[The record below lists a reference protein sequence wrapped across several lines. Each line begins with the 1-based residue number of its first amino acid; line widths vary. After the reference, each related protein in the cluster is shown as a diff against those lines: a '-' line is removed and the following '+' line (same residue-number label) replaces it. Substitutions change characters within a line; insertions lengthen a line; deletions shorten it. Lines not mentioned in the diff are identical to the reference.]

1 MLDARSTPPPRVPLR
16 GKSYDGRRWGDETM
30 VRVTTEIGRLRK
42 VLVHEP
48 GPEVDRMV
56 PPMMEELLF
65 DDILFGDR
73 ARDEHRR
80 FRRLLQLLGID
91 VVEANALLAEALASD
106 EARAWLWARL
116 RPEAPQDLRANE
128 PPDSAEEAV
137 AIATTGLLAS
147 DDCRGIE
154 VEDIFRLPPLP
165 NWCFQRDPQVILGD
179 GVVFSAMATAARW
192 REGLLTRCIFRF
204 HPEFAGTP
212 VILDPL
218 REARESGQFFG
229 PHRPCLEGGD
239 VLVLSPEVVAIG
251 VSERTN
257 MVAVEMLAE
266 ALARRDNGPRW
277 LEVVHVPARRA
288 YMHLDTVFTPVDR
301 DAALVFQPV
310 ICGDGPQLADTYE
323 IDLGSSDLAPHHR
336 GCLLEALGSRGLDLQ
351 PIACGGD
358 DPVAQQ
364 REQWTDGANAFAL
377 APGVIVL
384 YDRNIATA
392 VTLDAAGF
400 RVLPAEDVL
409 LGREEVTLDG
419 NERVCLLIDSH
430 EMSRARGG
438 PHCLTHPLVRDDI

>member
-1 MLDARSTPPPRVPLR
+1 
-16 GKSYDGRRWGDETM
+16 M
-30 VRVTTEIGRLRK
+30 VHVTSEIGRLRK

-80 FRRLLQLLGID
+80 FRRLLQVLGIE
-91 VVEANALLAEALASD
+91 VVEANTLLAEALAGD
-106 EARAWLWARL
+106 ESRSWLWARL
-116 RPEAPQDLRANE
+116 RPEAPQVLRADE
-128 PPDSAEEAV
+128 PPASAEEAV
-137 AIATTGLLAS
+137 AIAITGLLAS
-147 DDCRGIE
+147 DDCGGIE
-154 VEDIFRLPPLP
+154 VEDLFRLPPLP
-165 NWCFQRDPQVILGD
+165 NWCFQRDPQVVLGD
-179 GVVFSAMATAARW
+179 GVIFSAMATAARW
-192 REGLLTRCIFRF
+192 REGLLSRCIYRF
-204 HPEFAGTP
+204 HPQLASTP

-239 VLVLSPEVVAIG
+239 VLVLSPEVIATG
-251 VSERTN
+251 VSERSN
-257 MVAVEMLAE
+257 MVAVELLAE
-266 ALARRDNGPRW
+266 ALSRRDGGPRW

-323 IDLGSSDLAPHHR
+323 IDLESSDLVPRHR
-336 GCLLEALGSRGLDLQ
+336 GCLLEALGDRGLDLQ
-351 PIACGGD
+351 PIPCGGD

-384 YDRNIATA
+384 YDRNVATA
-392 VTLDAAGF
+392 DSLANSGF

-409 LGREEVTLDG
+409 LGREEVSLDG
-419 NERVCLLIDSH
+419 DERVCLLIDSH

-438 PHCLTHPLVRDDI
+438 PHCLTHPLVRDEA